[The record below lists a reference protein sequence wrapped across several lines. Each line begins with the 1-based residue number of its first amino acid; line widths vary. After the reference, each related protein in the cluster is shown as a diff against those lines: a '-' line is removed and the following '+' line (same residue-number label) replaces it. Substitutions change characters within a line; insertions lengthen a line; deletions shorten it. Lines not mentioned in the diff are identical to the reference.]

1 MLGKEN
7 LKMNND
13 KSQSNREE
21 IIEIYGELKLI
32 KNEIKNIKENH
43 LNHLDYKICQ
53 IQKVLWV
60 IFTGVFA
67 NLLWVIKT
75 VLMG

>member
-1 MLGKEN
+1 MD
-7 LKMNND
+7 D
-13 KSQSNREE
+13 KVQSNREE

-43 LNHLDYKICQ
+43 LTHLDYKISQ